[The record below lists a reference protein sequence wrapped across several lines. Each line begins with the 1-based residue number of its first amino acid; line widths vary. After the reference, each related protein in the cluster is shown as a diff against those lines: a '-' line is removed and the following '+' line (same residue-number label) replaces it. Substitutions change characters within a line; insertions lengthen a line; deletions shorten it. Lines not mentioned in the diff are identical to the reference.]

1 MLHVFRVF
9 VNTFADSVTSS
20 DKSIAAGEMI
30 SCILLKLSLF
40 SNVMGMLSPCTLAFD
55 GMSVTSKRNTC
66 SCGVSVFIQVQQI
79 NVLALQGQLNY
90 YRQPC

>member
-1 MLHVFRVF
+1 M
-9 VNTFADSVTSS
+9 NNFADSVTSF
-20 DKSIAAGEMI
+20 DKSIAAGKMI
-30 SCILLKLSLF
+30 SCILVKLSLF
-40 SNVMGMLSPCTLAFD
+40 SDMTGILSPCMLALD
-55 GMSVTSKRNTC
+55 GMSMTSKHNTC